1 MRDIAKEV
9 GVLIKAHRKSAG
21 MSQET
26 LALRAGI
33 ARAYVGRLERGEF
46 NITIK
51 TLWDIANAIGISA
64 KQLIPD

>member
-9 GVLIKAHRKSAG
+9 GVLIKSHRKEAG
-21 MSQET
+21 LSQEA
-26 LALRAGI
+26 LALKAGI

-51 TLWDIANAIGISA
+51 TLWDIAEAIGISA
-64 KQLIPD
+64 KDLIPD